1 MSNQEQGEYDVA
13 PNPTPFPLI
22 LADSEEYEQKIDE
35 FGIPIYWNKIT
46 GDASPTPVHSIDKL
60 NYHLFF
66 SMFLIPVSTACP
78 MSFKKAFLLSD
89 WHPPVFKEMDN
100 FIYNN
105 CFHWIKDIGQ
115 RRLIMMWLF
124 SIKSDTSLK
133 ARLVVRGNLCQP
145 GIDYNPE
152 DVYCGNVTATS
163 IKSFFALSALYG
175 LI

>member
-78 MSFKKAFLLSD
+78 MSFKKAFPLSD

-105 CFHWIKDIGQ
+105 YFHWIKDIGQ

-133 ARLVVRGNLCQP
+133 ARLVVRGNLYQP